1 MKWYLKYIVK
11 YITLCINRINR
22 RMSTINY
29 KQNMYKK
36 GVLSFLILTVLMLSF
51 SCKQEQKEE
60 RIVTVTIEPQR
71 YFAEKIAGDKFKINT
86 MVPVGSSPESF
97 DPSQASMVKLNESK
111 AYFWSGKIGLET
123 TGMDKLKKN
132 YPDVKVYN
140 N

>member
-60 RIVTVTIEPQR
+60 KIVTVTIEPQR

-97 DPSQASMVKLNESK
+97 DPPPASMVKLNDSK
-111 AYFWSGKIGLET
+111 AYFMIGKIGFENKI
-123 TGMDKLKKN
+123 GRASCRER
-132 YPDVKVYN
+132 VYALV
-140 N
+140 